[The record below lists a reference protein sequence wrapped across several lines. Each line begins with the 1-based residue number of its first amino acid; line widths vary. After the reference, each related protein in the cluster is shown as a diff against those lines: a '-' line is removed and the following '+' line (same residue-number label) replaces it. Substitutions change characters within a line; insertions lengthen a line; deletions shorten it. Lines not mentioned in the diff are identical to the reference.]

1 MLEQNMLKQSV
12 GKKTYVR
19 PLPHNNARLWSLE
32 LVGSLSH
39 GSGKST
45 HLSRLPRLHESDL
58 PMKLSASPSLLPW
71 LQKTSPRFILI
82 GLSVVLLLTGLY
94 LARQP
99 TSVAQEPGTEQR
111 AAFMRLKL
119 EPAQE
124 ILEAIALEHYEGI
137 LSNAERIRQLAL
149 DESWMVIQTED
160 YLRQSDEF
168 RRSVGLIAEAAR
180 NENLDGATL
189 GYMQMTLNCVQCHRQ
204 IRSRK

>member
-1 MLEQNMLKQSV
+1 
-12 GKKTYVR
+12 
-19 PLPHNNARLWSLE
+19 
-32 LVGSLSH
+32 
-39 GSGKST
+39 
-45 HLSRLPRLHESDL
+45 
-58 PMKLSASPSLLPW
+58 MKLSTSLQPW
-71 LQKTSPRFILI
+71 LRKNSTRFLLI
-82 GLSVVLLLTGLY
+82 SLSVGLLAAGFY
-94 LARQP
+94 FARQP
-99 TSVAQEPGTEQR
+99 SSVAQEPGREQR

-119 EPAQE
+119 EPAKE

-137 LSNAERIRQLAL
+137 LTNAERIRQLAL

-204 IRSRK
+204 IRSRR

>member
-1 MLEQNMLKQSV
+1 
-12 GKKTYVR
+12 
-19 PLPHNNARLWSLE
+19 
-32 LVGSLSH
+32 
-39 GSGKST
+39 
-45 HLSRLPRLHESDL
+45 
-58 PMKLSASPSLLPW
+58 MKLSTSLQPW
-71 LQKTSPRFILI
+71 LRKNSTRFLLI
-82 GLSVVLLLTGLY
+82 SLSVGLLSAGFY
-94 LARQP
+94 FARQP
-99 TSVAQEPGTEQR
+99 SSVAQEPGREQR

-119 EPAQE
+119 EPAKE

-137 LSNAERIRQLAL
+137 LTNAERIRQLAL

-204 IRSRK
+204 IRSRR